1 MSLRIYFILFLLIMS
16 NSILTLGQ
24 DYRFSQFHN
33 TPLLLNP
40 AMTGDHKDHYRF
52 NLNYRNQ
59 WSSISNAFRSV
70 SGSIDMPAFE
80 DVGGNNKFGIG
91 LSFLSD
97 KAGSTNYGFNN
108 VNLSLA
114 YHLSTTRYSKLSA
127 GLLFGYGQSSA
138 DFSSVKWE
146 SQYNGNNHDPS
157 LPSGEAVIYDR
168 IIYMDAGTGVLWSA
182 IDPENDRKY
191 SFGLSAMHLNFPN
204 HSFIG
209 QYKNRL
215 KPKLQLHGETEFGY
229 TYFALKPKFL
239 IMNQGPATSFTLG
252 AMIRFRLGNQP
263 DSRFTDAHV
272 GSAFEIGMFYRFD
285 ESVFFAIQYEF
296 KRNLMIALSY
306 DVIISDLSVASSA
319 GGYEIALRYQG
330 LFENNKIKVKKD
342 MNDEKQD
349 NNQKKKKQKTNM
361 RM

>member
-1 MSLRIYFILFLLIMS
+1 MNKYFYLFLVIFITFSSLF
-16 NSILTLGQ
+16 GQ
-24 DYRFSQFHN
+24 DYRFSQFYN
-33 TPLLLNP
+33 APLLLNP
-40 AMTGDHKDHYRF
+40 AMTGDHKDHFRF
-52 NLNYRNQ
+52 NMNYRNQ

-70 SGSIDMPAFE
+70 SGSVDMPAFE
-80 DVGGNNKFGIG
+80 DVGGTSKFGLG

-97 KAGSTNYGFNN
+97 KAGTTNYGFNN

-127 GLLFGYGQSSA
+127 GLLFGYGQSSV

-157 LPSGEAVIYDR
+157 LPSGEAVVYDR
-168 IIYMDAGTGVLWSA
+168 IIYMDAGTGIMWSA
-182 IDPENDRKY
+182 IDPENERKY
-191 SFGLSAMHLNFPN
+191 IFGLSAMHLNFPN

-229 TYFALKPKFL
+229 TYFTLKPKML
-239 IMNQGPATSFTLG
+239 IMNQGPSTSFTLG
-252 AMIRFRLGNQP
+252 AMVRFRLGNQP
-263 DSRFTDAHV
+263 DSRYTDAYV
-272 GSAFEIGMFYRFD
+272 GSAFEIGMFYRID

-306 DVIISDLSVASSA
+306 DVIISELNVASSA

-330 LFENNKIKVKKD
+330 LFENNKVKVKKD
-342 MNDEKQD
+342 MNDEKPD
-349 NNQKKKKQKTNM
+349 SNPKKEKQKTNV